1 LLVQCPMSDV
11 QSQMKPRPKSWT
23 LDARNA
29 IDAIDAMDAINAM
42 NARKAPVFAGAFL
55 LTVSLF

>member
-1 LLVQCPMSDV
+1 MSDV